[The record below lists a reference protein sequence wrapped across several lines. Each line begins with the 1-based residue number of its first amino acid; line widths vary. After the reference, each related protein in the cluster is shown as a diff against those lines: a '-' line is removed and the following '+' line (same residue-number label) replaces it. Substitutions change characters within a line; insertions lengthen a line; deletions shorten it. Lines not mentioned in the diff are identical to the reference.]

1 MKITD
6 VHAIHISLPTVAK
19 RSDGTQDALIV
30 KVETD
35 AGITGIGEVDSSPLA
50 AKAAIEAPMS
60 HSVTSG
66 LRELVIGKDP
76 LEIER
81 LWHDMYQASRYAGRR
96 GLFVHA
102 MSGIDLALWDIFGK
116 AVGLPVHTLLGGAF
130 RREFRAYA
138 STLFGDSL
146 QATADR
152 ARWCVDQG
160 FTAVKFGWDPMG
172 QDADYDE
179 ALVATIREAVGPS
192 VDVLIDAGQCWDTKT
207 AIQMARRFEPYRIYL
222 LEEPLHPDNV
232 AGYAE
237 LVRATPLRIA
247 AGEAES
253 ERRSYT
259 HLMDVGR
266 IDVVQIDPTRTGG
279 LTEARKIAWAA
290 IDRGRSVINHAFTT
304 DINIAASM
312 AMLAAIPEAP
322 FLEFCVEDSP
332 IRTQLIRDPFKVE
345 EGYVHLRDTPGLGVE
360 IDEEVLE
367 RYARRV

>member
-6 VHAIHISLPTVAK
+6 VKAIHLSLPTIAK

-60 HSVTSG
+60 NSITSG
-66 LRELVIGKDP
+66 LREVVLGQDP
-76 LEIER
+76 FEIER
-81 LWHDMYQASRYAGRR
+81 LWHAMYQASRYAGRR

-102 MSGIDLALWDIFGK
+102 ISGIDLALWDILGK
-116 AVGLPVHTLLGGAF
+116 ALELPVHTLLGGAF
-130 RREFRAYA
+130 RRRVRAYA
-138 STLFGDSL
+138 STLFGDTL

-152 ARWCVDQG
+152 ASWCVDRG

-172 QDADYDE
+172 EDPDHDE

-192 VDVLIDAGQCWDTKT
+192 VEVLIDAGQCWDTKT
-207 AIQMARRFEPYRIYL
+207 AVAMARRFEPYRIYW
-222 LEEPLHPDNV
+222 LEEPLRPDNV

-237 LVRATPLRIA
+237 LARATPLRIA

-253 ERRSYT
+253 ERHSYT
-259 HLMDVGR
+259 RLMDEGR
-266 IDVVQIDPTRTGG
+266 IDVVQIDPTRSGG

-290 IDRGRSVINHAFTT
+290 FDRGRAVINHSFTT
-304 DINIAASM
+304 DINIAASL
-312 AMLAAIPEAP
+312 ALLAAIPEAP
-322 FLEFCVEDSP
+322 FLEYCVEDSP
-332 IRTQLIRDPFKVE
+332 LRTELVRNPFTVE
-345 EGYVHLRDTPGLGVE
+345 GGYVELRDAPGLGVE

-367 RYARRV
+367 RYAVSI